1 MSIFEFTITF
11 LLAMIFIALAG
22 INHNLNRIARPLQS
36 LSLTSRQVLGTV
48 IDEQTMPTVAVSDQ
62 FRKN

>member
-1 MSIFEFTITF
+1 MSIFEFIIGF

-22 INHNLNRIARPLQS
+22 INHNLDRIARSLQS
-36 LSLTSRQVLGTV
+36 ISLTSRQVIGTL